1 MHEAHFLR
9 KYISDDDI
17 NQVVSSAQQNRDVLH
32 LDDILD
38 LLCKNIIIFKFSQRD
53 IKKCPFC
60 GCIRV
65 GTNDLARHIK
75 LKHSVEGIYY
85 ESIQVIPHKIDNIDP
100 LNPPSVMYL
109 CFYCW
114 FPTSN
119 AFGSN
124 PTSVMSWHINND
136 CKKVTDPKKSLKL
149 SITEDPVFIKNYLS
163 MKKGIDA
170 KRCREGDAIFE
181 QEELAITHYIEMHC
195 KLEVCDIETIKRIH
209 NNPADYL
216 SDSLDIFNNLIKE
229 NNESIA
235 FNKIS
240 LLSYVREWF
249 SGRDDFVSFSNS
261 WLLCSK
267 LLSVNI
273 NKVAEELTKYPNGL
287 TTEKLVYLI
296 FGNNQSID
304 QFSTQRFSLC
314 YLLQQSGNFIYD
326 FEQGI
331 WKFKPAIIEDSP
343 PEEDEVLSSMRSPIR
358 RILSKIKLKEEPYF
372 PLTEYNGKEI
382 DMATWKRIK
391 KDEISYLLFF
401 TYIYNGFLP
410 YDKKAKRLFPPNVRR
425 IYFITDSGEKF
436 TVKIDKNR
444 RAVYSRY
451 LKKFFQ
457 DIPAGTIVYLRRL
470 NSDRA
475 YKIYFKKTPQ
485 TIKDCRMVKYDPIK
499 KAIFYEI
506 KDLDVLYECHPPV
519 FKVELRFKDLEALW
533 KEAEL
538 SGFSISD
545 LVYLEFQE
553 LAKSGPGKTFHFND
567 IYNRVFFRRMCSPGG
582 VWSILKRHP
591 SYYKYIGE
599 KIWEFVGTI
608 NGDEIWARS
617 EPKKKNNKIFI
628 YIILIL
634 AFLILFFKL
643 ISIKM

>member
-1 MHEAHFLR
+1 MHEADLLR
-9 KYISDDDI
+9 EYISDDDI
-17 NQVVSSAQQNRDVLH
+17 NQVVSAAQQNRDVLD
-32 LDDILD
+32 LYNILD
-38 LLCKNIIIFKFSQRD
+38 SLCKNIIIFKFLQRD
-53 IKKCPFC
+53 IKKCPLC
-60 GCIRV
+60 GGIRV

-75 LKHSVEGIYY
+75 AKHSVEGLYY
-85 ESIQVIPHKIDNIDP
+85 ESIQVIPHTLDNID
-100 LNPPSVMYL
+100 LANPPSVLYF
-109 CFYCW
+109 CYYCK

-119 AFGSN
+119 AFRAN
-124 PTSVMSWHINND
+124 PTSDMSWHINND

-149 SITEDPVFIKNYLS
+149 SITEDPKYINDYLT
-163 MKKGIDA
+163 KKGAIET
-170 KRCREGDAIFE
+170 KICKEGDAIFGE
-181 QEELAITHYIEMHC
+181 EELAITHYIEMHC
-195 KLEVCDIETIKRIH
+195 KLELCDIETIKRIH
-209 NNPADYL
+209 NKPVDYL
-216 SDSLDIFNNLIKE
+216 FDNLDIFNNLIKE
-229 NNESIA
+229 NNESIT

-240 LLSYVREWF
+240 LISYVREWF
-249 SGRDDFVSFSNS
+249 NGREDFVSFSDS
-261 WLLCSK
+261 WLLRSK
-267 LLSVNI
+267 LLSVNV

-296 FGNNQSID
+296 FGNDQPID
-304 QFSTQRFSLC
+304 QLSTQRFSLC
-314 YLLQQSGNFIYD
+314 CLLQQSGNFIYD
-326 FEQGI
+326 FEQDI

-343 PEEDEVLSSMRSPIR
+343 EEDEVLDSRRSPSP
-358 RILSKIKLKEEPYF
+358 RISSKIKLEEEPY
-372 PLTEYNGKEI
+372 PLLTEYNGKEI
-382 DMATWKRIK
+382 DMVTWERIK

-475 YKIYFKKTPQ
+475 YKIYFKKMPQ

-519 FKVELRFKDLEALW
+519 FKAELRFKDLKALW
-533 KEAEL
+533 KEAKL

-545 LVYLEFQE
+545 LVYLEFKE
-553 LAKSGPGKTFHFND
+553 LAKSGPGKAFHFND

-599 KIWEFVGTI
+599 KIWEFIATI
-608 NGDEIWARS
+608 NGNEIWLRS
-617 EPKKKNNKIFI
+617 EPKKNNNKIFI
-628 YIILIL
+628 YVILIL
-634 AFLILFFKL
+634 IFLILLWSF
-643 ISIKM
+643 ISTKM